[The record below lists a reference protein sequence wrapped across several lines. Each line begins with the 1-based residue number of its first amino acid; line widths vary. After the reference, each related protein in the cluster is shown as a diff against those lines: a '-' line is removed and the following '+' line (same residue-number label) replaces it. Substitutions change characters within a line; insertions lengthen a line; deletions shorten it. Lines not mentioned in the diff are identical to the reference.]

1 MKKKL
6 SAYVAIIRLH
16 VHSENDLYLIQHIF
30 DIKILQQYT
39 IQINKIINVLSIPY
53 KTNKIITVLVTQNNI
68 RILFK
73 QFKEPASLE
82 V

>member
-1 MKKKL
+1 M
-6 SAYVAIIRLH
+6 
-16 VHSENDLYLIQHIF
+16 F
-30 DIKILQQYT
+30 
-39 IQINKIINVLSIPY
+39 LSIPY